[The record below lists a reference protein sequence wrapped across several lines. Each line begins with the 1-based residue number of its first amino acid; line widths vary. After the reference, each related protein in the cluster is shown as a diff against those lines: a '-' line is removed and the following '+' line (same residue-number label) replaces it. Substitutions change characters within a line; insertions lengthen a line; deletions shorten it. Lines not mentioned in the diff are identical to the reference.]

1 MSVRFQPLK
10 PIPPRTV
17 AVAKAALGKDNIVM
31 KLRDELGT
39 LYQDSDFSELFSHE
53 GQPGICPWRLAMVC
67 VLQYLDN
74 LSDRGAAEAVRTR
87 IDWKYALSL
96 ELTDPGFDLIPLMT
110 QKLVMA
116 INALPLGRVIKS
128 T

>member
-17 AVAKAALGKDNIVM
+17 AVAKAALSKDNIVM

-39 LYQDSDFSELFSHE
+39 LYQDCDFSELFSHE

-74 LSDRGAAEAVRTR
+74 L
-87 IDWKYALSL
+87 L
-96 ELTDPGFDLIPLMT
+96 LILI
-110 QKLVMA
+110 A
-116 INALPLGRVIKS
+116 
-128 T
+128 

>member
-39 LYQDSDFSELFSHE
+39 LYQDSDFSGLFSHE
-53 GQPGICPWRLAMVC
+53 GQPGISPWRLAMVC

-87 IDWKYALSL
+87 IDWKYA
-96 ELTDPGFDLIPLMT
+96 
-110 QKLVMA
+110 
-116 INALPLGRVIKS
+116 
-128 T
+128 